1 LREQTFKDFEIIFV
15 DNDSSDESYIY
26 AKENF
31 KQDNVKIFKTDKN
44 LGFAGGNNF
53 ALKHCSGEFIVLLN
67 NDTRVQ
73 KDWLEKLIDCIST
86 DENTGIAQSLVI
98 TEGIPAKYYE
108 MNGTINLLGHNIM
121 EIYKIDDNGQG
132 EIFQANGCSMIIRK
146 KLTDELGGL
155 FPEEYF
161 AYSEDTFLCFRVKF
175 RGLKIMHTSD
185 SVVFH
190 KGGGASVNQKASA
203 LYFYQERN
211 RLLNFL
217 IFFSQDFF
225 VRYIPFLIFNF
236 FLKLSVSVFS
246 GKYSAVQ
253 LVKAY
258 RWLFTN
264 RQWIRKE
271 RAYLNGMKKVKDEEV
286 MRYISGKI
294 FNGNNIAEKIVNTF
308 SIGYCKLAG
317 IHVFENQKSA

>member
-1 LREQTFKDFEIIFV
+1 MREQTFKDFEIIFV
-15 DNDSSDESYIY
+15 DNDSSDGSYIY

-31 KQDNVKIFKTDKN
+31 KQDNVILFKSDKN

-53 ALKHCSGEFIVLLN
+53 ALKHCTGEYIVLLN

-73 KDWLEKLIDCIST
+73 KDWLKNLIECISA
-86 DENTGIAQSLVI
+86 DESTGIAQSLVI

-121 EIYKIDDNGQG
+121 EIFKIGVNGRG

-146 KLTDELGGL
+146 KLVDEFGGL
-155 FPEEYF
+155 FDDKYF
-161 AYSEDTFLCFRVKF
+161 AYSEDTYLCFKVKF

-190 KGGGASVNQKASA
+190 KGGGASVNQKVPA
-203 LYFYQERN
+203 LFFYQERN

-225 VRYIPFLIFNF
+225 VRYILFLLFNF
-236 FLKLSVSVFS
+236 ILKLSASVFTR
-246 GKYSAVQ
+246 KYSAVQ

-258 RWLFTN
+258 RWLFAN

-271 RAYLNGMKKVKDEEV
+271 RAYLNSMKKVGDDEV

-294 FNGNNIAEKIVNTF
+294 FNGNNIAERIVNTF
-308 SIGYCKLAG
+308 SVGYCKLIG
-317 IHVFENQKSA
+317 IHVYENQKSV

>member
-1 LREQTFKDFEIIFV
+1 MREQTFKDFEIIFV
-15 DNDSSDESYIY
+15 DNDSSDGSY
-26 AKENF
+26 EFVSDNF
-31 KQDNVKIFKTDKN
+31 KAQNVKLLRAEKN

-53 ALKHCSGEFIVLLN
+53 GLKHCSGEFIVLLN

-73 KDWLEKLIDCIST
+73 KDWLEKLIECISA

-121 EIYKIDDNGQG
+121 EIFKINVNGIG

-155 FPEEYF
+155 FPEDYF
-161 AYSEDTFLCFRVKF
+161 AYSEDTFLSFRVKF
-175 RGLKIMHTSD
+175 SGLKIMHTSD

-190 KGGGASVNQKASA
+190 KGGGASINQKASA

-217 IFFSQDFF
+217 IFFSREFF

-236 FLKLSVSVFS
+236 FLKLSASVFS
-246 GKYSAVQ
+246 KKYSAVQ

-258 RWLFTN
+258 RWLFN
-264 RQWIRKE
+264 HRQWIRKE
-271 RAYLNGMKKVKDEEV
+271 RAYLNRMKKVSDDEV
-286 MRYISGKI
+286 LRYISGKI
-294 FNGNNIAEKIVNTF
+294 FNGYNIAEKIMNSF
-308 SIGYCKLAG
+308 SIGYCKLTG
-317 IHVFENQKSA
+317 IRVFENQKSD